1 MCFLNRFQE
10 NLLAKRHENQKM
22 AAFNVGVAEAVKSK
36 KTARATDF
44 HPSYIFQKRP
54 LTPPRF
60 IKQEKYSGQ
69 LAEQVSKKDDAEQKC
84 KSDEAFLERLE
95 QVQLA
100 EE

>member
-1 MCFLNRFQE
+1 M
-10 NLLAKRHENQKM
+10 AKRHENQKM
-22 AAFNVGVAEAVKSK
+22 AAFNLGVSEAVKTK
-36 KTARATDF
+36 KTTRATDF

-60 IKQEKYSGQ
+60 IKQERYFNE
-69 LAEQVSKKDDAEQKC
+69 LADQVATKTESDQKRKADD
-84 KSDEAFLERLE
+84 AFLERLE